1 MALPDRVFAHA
12 SPRSIAGRSLF
23 SSGHFIHQ
31 RNVRAF
37 RALPATVR
45 AAQAKLQQAGFEVL
59 QSTPLTINF
68 AGPPDLFQKFFRT
81 SIQEKEVER
90 PDGTTTT
97 YLDSPDTEIM
107 GLVSTAPSPVADV
120 IEGVAL
126 EVPRLYFDPSPT
138 SPAVDYFHL
147 KVPVDVASRTN
158 AQLAQTY
165 GITGQGV
172 RVAFVDSGWY
182 RHAYF
187 TAQGYNVAA
196 PIAAPG
202 VADPEHDEDGHGTAE
217 SANLLAVAPGC
228 QLLPIKMNFVN
239 SIAAFNVAVSL
250 QPDVISCSWGSN
262 SPFVL
267 SAADMAL
274 AASIAEAVASGIVVV
289 FSAGNGHAGFP
300 GQHPDV
306 ISAGGTFMAQ
316 DGSITASDY
325 SSAFTSLIY
334 SGRRVPDLCGL
345 VGMRPKAIY
354 IMLPLEPNSRLDAG
368 NHGGIF
374 PDGDGTAADDGWA
387 GMSGTSAAAPQLA
400 GVAALIKQVGPLLS
414 PAAVRFAMMAT
425 ARDVTTG
432 VSSPVGSAAG
442 MLHNGLPA
450 AAGPDDATGWGLVDA
465 FSSVVAG
472 YYLAI
477 TGTGMAAPAAG
488 MPMYGYASPALYG
501 AR

>member
-1 MALPDRVFAHA
+1 
-12 SPRSIAGRSLF
+12 
-23 SSGHFIHQ
+23 
-31 RNVRAF
+31 
-37 RALPATVR
+37 
-45 AAQAKLQQAGFEVL
+45 
-59 QSTPLTINF
+59 
-68 AGPPDLFQKFFRT
+68 
-81 SIQEKEVER
+81 
-90 PDGTTTT
+90 
-97 YLDSPDTEIM
+97 
-107 GLVSTAPSPVADV
+107 
-120 IEGVAL
+120 
-126 EVPRLYFDPSPT
+126 
-138 SPAVDYFHL
+138 
-147 KVPVDVASRTN
+147 
-158 AQLAQTY
+158 
-165 GITGQGV
+165 
-172 RVAFVDSGWY
+172 
-182 RHAYF
+182 
-187 TAQGYNVAA
+187 
-196 PIAAPG
+196 
-202 VADPEHDEDGHGTAE
+202 
-217 SANLLAVAPGC
+217 
-228 QLLPIKMNFVN
+228 MNFVN
-239 SIAAFNVAVSL
+239 STAAFNVAVSL

-316 DGSITASDY
+316 DGSMTASDY

-334 SGRRVPDLCGL
+334 SGRRVPDVCGL

-432 VSSPVGSAAG
+432 LSSPVGSSAG

-465 FSSVVAG
+465 FSAVVAG
-472 YYLAI
+472 YYLTI

-501 AR
+501 AM